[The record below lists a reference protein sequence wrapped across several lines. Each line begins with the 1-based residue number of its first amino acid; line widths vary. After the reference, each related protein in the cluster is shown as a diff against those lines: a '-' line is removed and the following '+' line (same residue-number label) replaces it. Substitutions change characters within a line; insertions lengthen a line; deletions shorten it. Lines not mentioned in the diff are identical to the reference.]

1 MVACWRYNTVPS
13 HLYTCWLQT
22 STTGYSWHLHL
33 DHQQLAKFNSTKCQ
47 YMIISRKR
55 SPLLCQPI
63 TLDNLY
69 QWNMFSHTGTSVFGL
84 SPVWVGLYRL
94 KVKVLWPFKQL
105 DTTTTLSCICPTS
118 SRLFWDPHQQG
129 HINSL
134 EQETFALKVCNKKW
148 NMDYDSL
155 LNSFKLPTLVSRR
168 YS

>member
-1 MVACWRYNTVPS
+1 MTSQIYNYLMVACWRYNTVPS

-33 DHQQLAKFNSTKCQ
+33 DHQQLAKFNSTKCK
-47 YMIISRKR
+47 YMIIYRKR
-55 SPLLCQPI
+55 PPSLCQLI
-63 TLDNLY
+63 TLDNLPMKHVQSY
-69 QWNMFSHTGTSVFGL
+69 RYLGVWLISSLSWSVQ
-84 SPVWVGLYRL
+84 V
-94 KVKVLWPFKQL
+94 
-105 DTTTTLSCICPTS
+105 DTITTLSCICPTS
-118 SRLFWDPHQQG
+118 PRLFWDPHQQG